1 MAEHEEP
8 RVASTEDHRRDP
20 ERRFAA
26 LYQAYYRP
34 IMAYAVRR
42 VAPVEDAADV
52 FTTAW
57 RRIGELPEAPADR
70 LWLYGVAQRVI
81 AGRRRSARRL
91 FRLTAR
97 LQADAGT
104 WSLSQPGP
112 GQHGPGQRGP
122 GQRGPGQQEPGQQ
135 EPGQQEPGQQ
145 GPGQQGPGQ
154 PGLRD
159 AISDRVVAAL
169 DRLSVREREAL
180 QLVLWE
186 ELSHAE
192 AARCSA
198 ARPTRWRS
206 AYTGPRPGCAANCP
220 PPNCPLLNRPPPNAL
235 AASPPPNALA
245 ASAAPS
251 ALAPSALT
259 PSALASSALAPRC
272 LAPGRPRRPPP
283 PTPG

>member
-1 MAEHEEP
+1 MTEREEP
-8 RVASTEDHRRDP
+8 RVSGPDDQRRHR
-20 ERRFAA
+20 EHRFAA

-42 VAPVEDAADV
+42 VAPAEDAADVVADV

-91 FRLTAR
+91 FHLTAR
-97 LQADAGT
+97 LRADVGT
-104 WSLSQPGP
+104 RQPGQLAPGQPGP
-112 GQHGPGQRGP
+112 GQP
-122 GQRGPGQQEPGQQ
+122 
-135 EPGQQEPGQQ
+135 
-145 GPGQQGPGQ
+145 GPGQ

-169 DRLSVREREAL
+169 DRLPVREREAL

-192 AARCSA
+192 AAQVLGCSA
-198 ARPTRWRS
+198 NAVAIRVHRAKTRLRRELSATELPATERPGTERATKRPGTERATERPGTERATERPGTERPGTEVS
-206 AYTGPRPGCAANCP
+206 GPRPAPETTPTHAWM
-220 PPNCPLLNRPPPNAL
+220 NR
-235 AASPPPNALA
+235 S
-245 ASAAPS
+245 
-251 ALAPSALT
+251 
-259 PSALASSALAPRC
+259 
-272 LAPGRPRRPPP
+272 
-283 PTPG
+283 

>member
-1 MAEHEEP
+1 VP
-8 RVASTEDHRRDP
+8 GTEDHQRDA

-34 IMAYAVRR
+34 ILAYAVRR
-42 VAPVEDAADV
+42 VAPGEDAADVVADV

-91 FRLTAR
+91 FHLTAR
-97 LQADAGT
+97 LRADVGT
-104 WSLSQPGP
+104 RQPGQLASGQFASGQPGP
-112 GQHGPGQRGP
+112 GQPGPGQP
-122 GQRGPGQQEPGQQ
+122 
-135 EPGQQEPGQQ
+135 
-145 GPGQQGPGQ
+145 GPGQ

-192 AARCSA
+192 AAEVLGCSA
-198 ARPTRWRS
+198 NAVAIRVHRAKTRLRRELSATELPATALPATKRPGIERS
-206 AYTGPRPGCAANCP
+206 AEPPGTEVSGPRPAPETTPTHAWM
-220 PPNCPLLNRPPPNAL
+220 NR
-235 AASPPPNALA
+235 S
-245 ASAAPS
+245 
-251 ALAPSALT
+251 
-259 PSALASSALAPRC
+259 
-272 LAPGRPRRPPP
+272 
-283 PTPG
+283 

>member
-1 MAEHEEP
+1 MAEREEP
-8 RVASTEDHRRDP
+8 CVPGTEDHQRDA

-34 IMAYAVRR
+34 ILAYAVRR
-42 VAPVEDAADV
+42 VAPGEDAADVVADV

-91 FRLTAR
+91 FHLTAR
-97 LQADAGT
+97 LRADVGT
-104 WSLSQPGP
+104 RQPGQLASGQPEPGQPGP
-112 GQHGPGQRGP
+112 GQP
-122 GQRGPGQQEPGQQ
+122 
-135 EPGQQEPGQQ
+135 
-145 GPGQQGPGQ
+145 GPGQ

-159 AISDRVVAAL
+159 AIADRVVAAL

-192 AARCSA
+192 AAQVLGCSA
-198 ARPTRWRS
+198 NAVAIRVHRAKTRLRRELSATELSATELPATELPATKRPGIERGAERPGTERATERPGTERPGTEMS
-206 AYTGPRPGCAANCP
+206 GPRPAPETTPTHAWM
-220 PPNCPLLNRPPPNAL
+220 NR
-235 AASPPPNALA
+235 S
-245 ASAAPS
+245 
-251 ALAPSALT
+251 
-259 PSALASSALAPRC
+259 
-272 LAPGRPRRPPP
+272 
-283 PTPG
+283 